1 MRNEDLNPETQ
12 DSIQTQR
19 RDERERGGSSNMSS
33 FDLKSEAADRRGSK
47 DWKKPSTV

>member
-19 RDERERGGSSNMSS
+19 RDERDTERERGTSSNMSS
-33 FDLKSEAADRRGSK
+33 VDLKSEAVDRRGSK
-47 DWKKPSTV
+47 D